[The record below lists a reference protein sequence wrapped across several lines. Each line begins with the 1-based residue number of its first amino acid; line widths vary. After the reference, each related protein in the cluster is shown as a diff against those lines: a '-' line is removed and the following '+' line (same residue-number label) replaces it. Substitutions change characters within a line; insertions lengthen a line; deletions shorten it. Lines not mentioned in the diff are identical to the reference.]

1 MPQTM
6 ITTKQGA
13 RIIGATFLDRANAE
27 SAVGALEEI
36 GISPLNI
43 QVVVQLNSHSAQG
56 LYATILTDRGFG
68 TEEARRYDQL
78 IHEGRTLVA
87 VYDVTDPGP
96 VIDVLD
102 EFRAEFNPDGS
113 RNIREDVVGMTT
125 GAVAGAAV
133 LGTVG
138 GAVAGP
144 AGAALGAAAGAVL
157 GGGSGAAVGKVAEH
171 RK

>member
-1 MPQTM
+1 M
-6 ITTKQGA
+6 ITTTQGA

-27 SAVGALEEI
+27 KAVEALQEI
-36 GISPLNI
+36 GISPLDI
-43 QVVVQLNSHSAQG
+43 QLVVQLNSHSAQD
-56 LYATILTDRGFG
+56 LYATILSDRGFG
-68 TEEARRYDQL
+68 REDARRYDQL
-78 IHEGRTLVA
+78 IREGRTLVA
-87 VYDVTDPGP
+87 VYDVVEPGP

-102 EFRAEFNPDGS
+102 EYQAEFNPDGS
-113 RNIREDVVGMTT
+113 RNIRDDVVGMTT
-125 GAVAGAAV
+125 GAVVGAAA

-144 AGAALGAAAGAVL
+144 AGAALGAAAGAVI